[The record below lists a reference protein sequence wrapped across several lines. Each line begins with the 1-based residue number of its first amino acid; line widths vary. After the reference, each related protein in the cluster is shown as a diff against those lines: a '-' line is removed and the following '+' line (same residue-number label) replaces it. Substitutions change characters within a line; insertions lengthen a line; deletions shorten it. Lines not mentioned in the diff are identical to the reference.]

1 MENLTDTTI
10 QFAENSNWA
19 VAILIFFSIQ
29 GTLGNVL
36 IILAVAMDARLRAYT
51 DAFIVNVAIMDIF
64 VTGVILPTMVPLL
77 IFERNV
83 YGSFCTVSSL
93 LLFS

>member
-36 IILAVAMDARLRAYT
+36 IILAVAMDTRLRTYT
-51 DAFIVNVAIMDIF
+51 DAFIVNVAFMDIF
-64 VTGVILPTMVPLL
+64 VTGIAFPTMVPLL
-77 IFERNV
+77 IFEKNT
-83 YGSFCTVSSL
+83 YSSFCTVI
-93 LLFS
+93 